1 MYIAAYQYDNKITLI
16 EMPDLPISEIKVIV
30 VSGDEAGIVVFSNGD
45 EIRFDAGIARGMNFF
60 DGGYIVSGD
69 KIAEWLNFTPDRNEF
84 EAFSYQRL
92 NHFDQC

>member
-1 MYIAAYQYDNKITLI
+1 MYIATYQYDNRVTLI

-30 VSGDEAGIVVFSNGD
+30 ISGDETGIVVFSNGD
-45 EIRFDAGIARGMNFF
+45 EIQFDSGISRFMNFV

-69 KIAEWLNFTPDRNEF
+69 KIAEWLNFIPDRNEF

-92 NHFDQC
+92 NHFDQY